1 MVLSPEQ
8 LAKLAQAGITD
19 GSKVTIADPDDV
31 TFELQKGR
39 LGKDD
44 EGSTVVVRGGM
55 DYDSETG
62 TVTVNSPLGTGPD
75 GILVDA
81 DGKVRFSHVCLVWV
95 RW

>member
-8 LAKLAQAGITD
+8 LSKLAAAGLPD
-19 GSKVTIADPDDV
+19 GTKVTIAEQDDV

-39 LGKDD
+39 LGKDT
-44 EGSTVVVRGGM
+44 EGSTVIVRGGM
-55 DYDSETG
+55 DYDSDTG

-81 DGKVRFSHVCLVWV
+81 EGKVLSLRPLSV
-95 RW
+95 